1 MYESNLKLES
11 CRYILCIHFSSQFWF
26 WLYEAHAET
35 GLESDFVSYSD
46 TIAAFFLVRTRQLSA
61 GSFSFLVL
69 VLMNQLL
76 RYMPEI

>member
-1 MYESNLKLES
+1 
-11 CRYILCIHFSSQFWF
+11 
-26 WLYEAHAET
+26 LYEAYAET
-35 GLESDFVSYSD
+35 GLERDFVSYSD